1 MERIPQAVEDEIRM
15 SIMVDG
21 FNGRD
26 FSSLD
31 PVYQL
36 PQTMTLIRNFL
47 DFVIEKGPLGVF
59 DNLLEFLPILKT
71 F

>member
-1 MERIPQAVEDEIRM
+1 M

-36 PQTMTLIRNFL
+36 PQTVTLIRDFL
-47 DFVIEKGPLGVF
+47 DFVIEKEFLGVS
-59 DNLLEFLPILKT
+59 NALLEFLPILEAS
-71 F
+71 